1 MTALNEHKANLT
13 ETAILTGNMEEYTKL
28 TGGPFTIEGTVL
40 DGNKLGR
47 TIGIPTINQVPAK
60 DSILPPFGV
69 YFSEVVLNGHAYKGI
84 TNIGHKPTVNP
95 KDTVT
100 VETYIYNF
108 NQTIYGS
115 YATVKLYHFRRP
127 EMKFADISQLKAQMK
142 QDIEAG
148 AAYRIQ

>member
-1 MTALNEHKANLT
+1 MTDLSNDKKSLIENAV
-13 ETAILTGNMEEYTKL
+13 LTGNMEEYAKL

-47 TIGIPTINQVPAK
+47 TIGIPTINQVPAEG
-60 DSILPPFGV
+60 SLLPPFGV
-69 YFSEVVLNGHAYKGI
+69 YFSEVVLNGYAYKGI
-84 TNIGHKPTVNP
+84 TNIGRKPTVNS

-127 EMKFADISQLKAQMK
+127 EMKFSGVPELKAQMK

-148 AAYRIQ
+148 AAYVVK